1 MVVRGGGVAGLAD
14 ALRRLAVPLTGPAV
28 ILARLCQPTPAS
40 AEVVHEVVDLLV
52 EGGCLEVSVGSSL
65 RAYDR
70 DRGHRSVH
78 ALAQQAGIRGRTDR
92 GRAYDVVDLGAESTD
107 APMPESAVLHGRPM
121 SSAWAGAGTRV
132 VVARAVTDL
141 VDGYAGC
148 LSTLLGAAHEVA
160 GAESADVVV
169 DLLTYLPPTLV
180 VVDALRPSLG
190 ADGARLPD
198 PLESGILVVGSD
210 ALAADTA
217 VAALLGQDRSNSR
230 LTQRAIERLRSP
242 RGIVDGELSA
252 IQGAHGAHP
261 LARAAARQVVADPRW
276 ERVLSAAIG
285 GPDPGAEDADPVL
298 ATVRGLVTPL
308 VSAADDPVGQGGLT
322 ALLGTAAAL
331 QLSTHA
337 WSTGFD
343 KRAVERREAPLGF
356 DPGDFSA
363 QDYDT
368 LPDFFAPFDALLDG
382 LPANADGMRWL
393 LVDGA
398 TVFEM
403 ARDVAADFDAFVAR
417 VDVAAGISLMA
428 DYLGGRR
435 ATVPADDDPLATG
448 RTRQVERNLYL
459 PQPNYLALWGGQPID
474 VCKIELVER
483 QPSWHRLT
491 WRTVNSPNGSATYD
505 DGSLTFSRVSSGA
518 DAGTRVV
525 VRGRQLFSLP
535 PAWAGVDLAAVPE
548 VRNPLL
554 EEAYRRFFTT
564 TFDNLEACFEGREF
578 RIGRPPYDPGEP
590 LLTQSANLLLGL
602 AKDWLD
608 AESGAARRSA
618 GDAGAQTVDAQGFR
632 HVRGSR

>member
-1 MVVRGGGVAGLAD
+1 VV
-14 ALRRLAVPLTGPAV
+14 
-28 ILARLCQPTPAS
+28 LARLSQPTPAS

-52 EGGCLEVSVGSSL
+52 EGGCLEVAVGCSL
-65 RAYDR
+65 TTYDR

-78 ALAQQAGIRGRTDR
+78 ALAQQAGVRGRTGR
-92 GRAYDVVDLGAESTD
+92 GRIYDLVDVGADSVD
-107 APMPESAVLHGRPM
+107 APVPQTAVLHGRPV
-121 SSAWAGAGTRV
+121 SSAWARAATRV

-141 VDGYAGC
+141 IDGYAGC
-148 LSTLLGAAHEVA
+148 LTTLLGAAHEVA
-160 GAESADVVV
+160 GAEAADVAV
-169 DLLTYLPPTLV
+169 DLLSYLPPTLV
-180 VVDALRPSLG
+180 VVDALRPSTG
-190 ADGARLPD
+190 ADGGRLPD

-210 ALAADTA
+210 AVAADA
-217 VAALLGQDRSNSR
+217 ALAALLGQDRSNSR
-230 LTQRAIERLRSP
+230 LTQRAMERLGSP
-242 RGIVDGELSA
+242 EGIVDGELSA
-252 IQGAHGAHP
+252 IQGARSAHP

-285 GPDPGAEDADPVL
+285 GPDPGAQDPDPVL
-298 ATVRGLVTPL
+298 ATIRGLVTPL
-308 VSAADDPVGQGGLT
+308 VAAADGAVGQGGLT

-331 QLSTHA
+331 RLGTHS

-343 KRAVERREAPLGF
+343 KNAMDRREVPLGF
-356 DPGDFSA
+356 DPEAFSA
-363 QDYDT
+363 KDYDT
-368 LPDFFAPFDALLDG
+368 LPDFFAPFYALLDG
-382 LPANADGMRWL
+382 LPANADGMRWR

-403 ARDVAADFDAFVAR
+403 TRDLAADFDEFVAR

-435 ATVPADDDPLATG
+435 ATVVAGDDPLPAG
-448 RTRQVERNLYL
+448 RTRQAERNLYL

-483 QPSWHRLT
+483 QPDWHRLT
-491 WRTVNSPNGSATYD
+491 WRTINSPNGSATYD
-505 DGSLTFSRVSSGA
+505 DGSLTFTRVGDGA
-518 DAGTRVV
+518 DSSTRAV

-535 PAWAGVDLAAVPE
+535 PAWAGVDLAAIPE

-578 RIGRPPYDPGEP
+578 RIGRPPADPGEP
-590 LLTQSANLLLGL
+590 LLTHSADLLLGL
-602 AKDWLD
+602 ARDWL
-608 AESGAARRSA
+608 EGGASA
-618 GDAGAQTVDAQGFR
+618 GHPPPDGTGGTGAETVDAQGFR